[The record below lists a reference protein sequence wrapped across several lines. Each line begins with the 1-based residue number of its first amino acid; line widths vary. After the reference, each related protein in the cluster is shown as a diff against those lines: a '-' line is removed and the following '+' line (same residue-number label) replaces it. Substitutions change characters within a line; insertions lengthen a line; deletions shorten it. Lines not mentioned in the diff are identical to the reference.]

1 MARTALMPD
10 LDWLSEV
17 PDEWEPPGELLK
29 PSSSVEANLAIRM
42 LSCDYLGH
50 EVRVL
55 LGRFIAEHSLFTLWF
70 LREVKTPQRGLKEA
84 AILAGLPL
92 EQNRAV
98 YETWKRFENVSAM
111 QEADEILRERRQAAR
126 EELSAALRAGIATL
140 SQARKANPEPDIQ

>member
-1 MARTALMPD
+1 MPD
-10 LDWLSEV
+10 LGWLSEV
-17 PDEWEPPGELLK
+17 PDEWEPPGELLE

-70 LREVKTPQRGLKEA
+70 LREVKTVQHGLKEA
-84 AILAGLPL
+84 AALAGLPL

-98 YETWKRFENVSAM
+98 YEAWKRFEDVSAM
-111 QEADEILRERRQAAR
+111 QAAEELLGEMRQAAR
-126 EELSAALRAGIATL
+126 EGLAAALRAGIAAL
-140 SQARKANPEPDIQ
+140 SRARKANPEPEIQ